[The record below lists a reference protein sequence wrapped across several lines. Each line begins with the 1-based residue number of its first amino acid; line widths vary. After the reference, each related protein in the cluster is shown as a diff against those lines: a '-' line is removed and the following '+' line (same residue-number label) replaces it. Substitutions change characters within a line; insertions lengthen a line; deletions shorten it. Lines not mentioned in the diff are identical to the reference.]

1 MVILISSTS
10 TPTES
15 VVETVSPTLIMED
28 TTRYVPP
35 QEGDGMET
43 KQVLFIP
50 KVRLRP
56 EPPSSSTKKNF
67 GTRKK
72 KSISALM
79 MEDEEVEVELCL
91 PDDIPHKPTNILI
104 GRSTII
110 QSIHW

>member
-1 MVILISSTS
+1 MFSAIARDKSSFLQSMVILISSTS

-15 VVETVSPTLIMED
+15 VIETVSPMLIMED

-43 KQVLFIP
+43 EQVLFIP

-56 EPPSSSTKKNF
+56 EPPSSSMKKNF

-79 MEDEEVEVELCL
+79 MEDEEEIHLG
-91 PDDIPHKPTNILI
+91 TND
-104 GRSTII
+104 GR
-110 QSIHW
+110 